1 MSSPKLSLHNP
12 KKWIFPVI
20 LLGLGIGIS
29 YYGVAFPQDRVVAM
43 VLSYKKIGIALR
55 QHAYMVLLSSTLAVL
70 TSVPL
75 GILLTR
81 SKFRKIAP
89 RVVAIVN
96 IGQTIPS
103 LAVVALCVGFLGI
116 GARAAILALWIYSL
130 LPILRNTLTG
140 LLEVNDSIIEAAV
153 GMGMRSWRILTKIEI
168 PLAMPIIFAGIRTAI
183 TINIGTA
190 ILGGFVGA
198 GGFGDLIITGNNVS
212 RWQILIVGASMP
224 ALMAILVDHV
234 LGILE
239 QRMIRHRASV
249 M

>member
-1 MSSPKLSLHNP
+1 MSSPKHSSLSK
-12 KKWIFPVI
+12 KKWILPIV
-20 LLGLGIGIS
+20 LLGFGLGFS
-29 YYGVAFPQDRVVAM
+29 YYTVTFPQDRIVEMVV
-43 VLSYKKIGIALR
+43 SYKRIGIALR
-55 QHAYMVLLSSTLAVL
+55 QHTYMVLLSSALAIL
-70 TSVPL
+70 TSVPM

-81 SKFRKIAP
+81 SRFQKIAS
-89 RVVAIVN
+89 RIVDVVN

-140 LLEVNDSIIEAAV
+140 LMAVEDSIIEAAA
-153 GMGMRSWRILTKIEI
+153 GMGMKPWRLLTKIEI
-168 PLAMPIIFAGIRTAI
+168 PLAMPIILAGIRTAI

-212 RWQILIVGASMP
+212 RWQILILGASIP

-239 QRMIRHRASV
+239 EHITCH
-249 M
+249 

>member
-1 MSSPKLSLHNP
+1 MSSQKPISPN
-12 KKWIFPVI
+12 KKRWILPII
-20 LLGLGIGIS
+20 LIALGGGLS
-29 YYGVAFPQDRVVAM
+29 YYVVEYPQDKVVQM
-43 VLSYKKIGIALR
+43 FMSYKKIGLSLG
-55 QHAYMVLLSSTLAVL
+55 QHVYMVLLSSILAIL

-81 SKFRKIAP
+81 SRFKKIAP

-96 IGQTIPS
+96 VGQTIPS
-103 LAVVALCVGFLGI
+103 LAIVALCVGFLGI

-140 LLEVNDSIIEAAV
+140 LMGVENSVIESAKA
-153 GMGMRSWRILTKIEI
+153 MGTKPLRILTKIEI
-168 PLAMPIIFAGIRTAI
+168 PLSMSIILAGIRTAI

-212 RWQILIVGASMP
+212 RWQILILGASLP
-224 ALMAILVDHV
+224 ALMAIFVDYI
-234 LGILE
+234 LSILE
-239 QRMIRHRASV
+239 ERIAY
-249 M
+249 